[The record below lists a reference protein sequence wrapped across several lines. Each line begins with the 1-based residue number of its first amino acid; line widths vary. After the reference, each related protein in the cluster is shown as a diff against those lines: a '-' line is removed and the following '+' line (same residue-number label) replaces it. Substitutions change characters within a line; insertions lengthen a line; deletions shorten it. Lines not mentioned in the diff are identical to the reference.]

1 MTYLNSNQ
9 LKQYE
14 DEGFVSPINIF
25 SKEKAKEIRNEIE
38 LIEKIMPEE
47 LEKSGRYNA
56 HLISP
61 LLDEVTH
68 NSKILD
74 AVESL
79 IGKNILVCG
88 TTLFI
93 KNPYEKGFVSYHQ
106 DAKYIGLEPHN
117 WVTAWVAITDSNE
130 KNGCMRMWSGS
141 HKDDLKDH
149 NQMFNEGNLLTRGQ
163 TVNNVPKEIPTMM
176 QYNTHINKESMFN
189 TPPVMSIYAVNRS
202 LNWLDSI
209 GGVPEMEIK
218 NRAKAK
224 KLYEEIERNSLFRC
238 PVNQDDRSMMNIPFV
253 FNDNLDELH
262 FLEFCK
268 DRGLFTLKGHR
279 SVGGF
284 RASIYNAMPE
294 AGVDALVQAMKDY
307 ESK

>member
-1 MTYLNSNQ
+1 MSYLSSNQ
-9 LKQYE
+9 LKQYK

-38 LIEKIMPEE
+38 LIEKKIPQE

-74 AVESL
+74 AVQSL
-79 IGKNILVCG
+79 IGENILVCG

-93 KNPYEKGFVSYHQ
+93 KNPNEKGFVSYHQ

-141 HKDDLKDH
+141 HKDNLKEHD
-149 NQMFNEGNLLTRGQ
+149 QKFNEGNLLTRGQ
-163 TVNNVPKEIPTMM
+163 TVKNVPKDKTTPLVLKAGQMSLHHPTVV
-176 QYNTHINKESMFN
+176 HGSDLNKSNDRRIGFVIQSYISTNVKQILGKNSVQLARGVDKFN
-189 TPPVMSIYAVNRS
+189 FHDKIGRPS
-202 LNWLDSI
+202 LLMGKDNL
-209 GGVPEMEIK
+209 EIK
-218 NRAKAK
+218 K
-224 KLYEEIERNSLFRC
+224 KE
-238 PVNQDDRSMMNIPFV
+238 
-253 FNDNLDELH
+253 NDNLQEI
-262 FLEFCK
+262 FY
-268 DRGLFTLKGHR
+268 KG
-279 SVGGF
+279 SNKKG
-284 RASIYNAMPE
+284 SY
-294 AGVDALVQAMKDY
+294 
-307 ESK
+307 

>member
-1 MTYLNSNQ
+1 MSYLSSNQ

-25 SKEKAKEIRNEIE
+25 SKDKAREIRNEIE
-38 LIEKIMPEE
+38 LIEIKTPNE

-74 AVESL
+74 AVQSL
-79 IGKNILVCG
+79 IGENILVCG

-93 KNPYEKGFVSYHQ
+93 KNPNDKGFVSYHQ

-141 HKDDLKDH
+141 HKDNLKEHD
-149 NQMFNEGNLLTRGQ
+149 QKFNEGNLLTRGQ
-163 TVNNVPKEIPTMM
+163 TVKNVPKLETTPLILEAGQMSLHHPTVV
-176 QYNTHINKESMFN
+176 HGSELNKSNDRRIGFVIQSYIGTNVKQVLGKNSVQLARGVDKFN
-189 TPPVMSIYAVNRS
+189 YHEKIGRPQK
-202 LNWLDSI
+202 LLD
-209 GGVPEMEIK
+209 ENDIK
-218 NRAKAK
+218 LK
-224 KLYEEIERNSLFRC
+224 KQE
-238 PVNQDDRSMMNIPFV
+238 
-253 FNDNLDELH
+253 NDNLQEI
-262 FLEFCK
+262 FY
-268 DRGLFTLKGHR
+268 KG
-279 SVGGF
+279 SDKKGKF
-284 RASIYNAMPE
+284 
-294 AGVDALVQAMKDY
+294 
-307 ESK
+307 

>member
-1 MTYLNSNQ
+1 MSYLTSNQ

-14 DEGFVSPINIF
+14 DEGFVSPIDIF
-25 SKEKAKEIRNEIE
+25 SKEKAKEIRSEIE
-38 LIEKIMPEE
+38 LIEKDMPEE

-163 TVNNVPKEIPTMM
+163 TVNNVPKEKTTPLVLEAGQMSL
-176 QYNTHINKESMFN
+176 HHPKVVHGSDLNKS
-189 TPPVMSIYAVNRS
+189 
-202 LNWLDSI
+202 
-209 GGVPEMEIK
+209 
-218 NRAKAK
+218 
-224 KLYEEIERNSLFRC
+224 
-238 PVNQDDRSMMNIPFV
+238 DDRRIGFVIQSYIGSNVKQVLGKNSVQVARGKDNFNYHEKIPRTQTLMNKDDLLIKKKE
-253 FNDNLDELH
+253 NENLQEI
-262 FLEFCK
+262 FY
-268 DRGLFTLKGHR
+268 KGSEKKGR
-279 SVGGF
+279 
-284 RASIYNAMPE
+284 Y
-294 AGVDALVQAMKDY
+294 
-307 ESK
+307 

>member
-1 MTYLNSNQ
+1 MSYLSSNQ
-9 LKQYE
+9 LKQYN

-38 LIEKIMPEE
+38 LIENKTPNE

-74 AVESL
+74 AVQSL
-79 IGKNILVCG
+79 IGENILVCG

-93 KNPYEKGFVSYHQ
+93 KNPNEKGFVSFHQ

-141 HKDDLKDH
+141 HKDNLKEHD
-149 NQMFNEGNLLTRGQ
+149 QKFNEGNLLTRGQ
-163 TVNNVPKEIPTMM
+163 TVKNVPKLETTPLILEAGQMSLHHPAVV
-176 QYNTHINKESMFN
+176 HGSELNKSNDRRIGFVIQSYIGTNVKQVLGKNSVQLARGVDKFN
-189 TPPVMSIYAVNRS
+189 YHEKIGRPQK
-202 LNWLDSI
+202 LLD
-209 GGVPEMEIK
+209 ENDIK
-218 NRAKAK
+218 LK
-224 KLYEEIERNSLFRC
+224 KHE
-238 PVNQDDRSMMNIPFV
+238 
-253 FNDNLDELH
+253 NDNLQEI
-262 FLEFCK
+262 FY
-268 DRGLFTLKGHR
+268 KG
-279 SVGGF
+279 SDKKGKF
-284 RASIYNAMPE
+284 
-294 AGVDALVQAMKDY
+294 
-307 ESK
+307 

>member
-1 MTYLNSNQ
+1 MTYLSSNQ
-9 LKQYE
+9 LKQYKE
-14 DEGFVSPINIF
+14 EGFVSPINIF

-38 LIEKIMPEE
+38 LIENKIPDE

-79 IGKNILVCG
+79 IGVNILVCG

-93 KNPYEKGFVSYHQ
+93 KNPNEKGFVSYHQ

-141 HKDDLKDH
+141 HKDDLKKHD
-149 NQMFNEGNLLTRGQ
+149 QMFNTGNLLTRGQ
-163 TVNNVPKEIPTMM
+163 TVKNVP
-176 QYNTHINKESMFN
+176 
-189 TPPVMSIYAVNRS
+189 
-202 LNWLDSI
+202 
-209 GGVPEMEIK
+209 IK
-218 NRAKAK
+218 NTTSLILKAGQMSLHHPKVVHGSEQNKSNDRRIGFVIQSYIGTNVKQVLGKNGVQLARGVDKFNHHEKIGRPISLLNKNDLNIK
-224 KLYEEIERNSLFRC
+224 KKE
-238 PVNQDDRSMMNIPFV
+238 
-253 FNDNLDELH
+253 NDNLQDI
-262 FLEFCK
+262 FY
-268 DRGLFTLKGHR
+268 KG
-279 SVGGF
+279 SSKKGF
-284 RASIYNAMPE
+284 Y
-294 AGVDALVQAMKDY
+294 
-307 ESK
+307 